1 MSTNTSLASLEKEMV
16 VEEDGLSLT
25 TQKVIVL
32 VSIIIV
38 TFTTGL
44 VPFKLVDK
52 LRKNKDR
59 DSQARWRV
67 AISFSSCFAGG
78 AFLGACL
85 LDLLPEVE
93 EIFEEV
99 LPDQDYPVAQL
110 TIGCGFL
117 IILLLEQTV
126 VKFQERW
133 QKEEYEEVSQD
144 AGASNLTPNGENP
157 SECNRCSFSS
167 MEHQPLLTDQ
177 SGNNNGSTEAN
188 FHHSH
193 LHSGGKSQHS
203 AFRSLMLLFAL
214 SFHRLFE
221 GMAIGL
227 QQSTSQMLSIT
238 IAIVVHEAIVSFS
251 LGISLAQSNL
261 SVKSYLISN
270 LIQCLSSPL
279 GIALGIPLSSLPYSV
294 ARDTMSGTL
303 QGIAGGTFIYV
314 TFFEILP
321 PELDSPSQR
330 LWKVLFIALGYAAM
344 CCIVLI

>member
-1 MSTNTSLASLEKEMV
+1 MEQEV
-16 VEEDGLSLT
+16 IVDREEDGLPLT

-32 VSIIIV
+32 VSIALV
-38 TFTTGL
+38 TFSSGL

-52 LRKNKDR
+52 LRKNTDR
-59 DSQARWRV
+59 DSQARWKV

-93 EIFEEV
+93 EIFEAVMAEA
-99 LPDQDYPVAQL
+99 DRDYPLAQL

-117 IILLLEQTV
+117 IILLIEQTV
-126 VKFQERW
+126 VKYQERW
-133 QKEEYEEVSQD
+133 QKEEQHQEETFHHQA
-144 AGASNLTPNGENP
+144 AGGSGGGGGEKP
-157 SECNRCSFSS
+157 DECNRCNYSS
-167 MEHQPLLTDQ
+167 MEQQPLLLAEQ
-177 SGNNNGSTEAN
+177 SGQNNQDNIG

-193 LHSGGKSQHS
+193 LPSSGHS

-214 SFHRLFE
+214 SFHRVFE

-227 QQSTSQMLSIT
+227 QQSSSQMLSIT
-238 IAIVVHEAIVSFS
+238 VAIVVHEAIVSFS
-251 LGISLAQSNL
+251 LGISLAQSDL
-261 SVKSYLISN
+261 SLKSFLVSN

-279 GIALGIPLSSLPYSV
+279 GIALGIPLSSLPYSI

-321 PELDSPSQR
+321 PELNSPNQR
-330 LWKVLFIALGYAAM
+330 LWKVFFIALGFAAM

>member
-1 MSTNTSLASLEKEMV
+1 MV
-16 VEEDGLSLT
+16 DMEEDGLPLT
-25 TQKVIVL
+25 IQKVIVL
-32 VSIIIV
+32 LSIALV
-38 TFTTGL
+38 TFSSGL

-52 LRKNKDR
+52 LRKNTDK
-59 DSQARWRV
+59 DSQARWKV

-93 EIFEEV
+93 EIFEAVMAEA
-99 LPDQDYPVAQL
+99 DWDYPLAQL

-117 IILLLEQTV
+117 IILLIEQTV
-126 VKFQERW
+126 VKYQERW
-133 QKEEYEEVSQD
+133 QKEEQHQEGSHNQ
-144 AGASNLTPNGENP
+144 AGGGDLRGNP
-157 SECNRCSFSS
+157 SGEKPNNCNQQCSYSS
-167 MEHQPLLTDQ
+167 MEQQPLLAEQ
-177 SGNNNGSTEAN
+177 SGQNNQDNNG

-193 LHSGGKSQHS
+193 LPSGGHS

-214 SFHRLFE
+214 SFHRVFE

-227 QQSTSQMLSIT
+227 QQSSSQMLSIT
-238 IAIVVHEAIVSFS
+238 VAIVVHEAIVSFS
-251 LGISLAQSNL
+251 LGISLAQSDL
-261 SVKSYLISN
+261 SLKSFLISN

-279 GIALGIPLSSLPYSV
+279 GIGLGIPLSSLPYSI

-321 PELDSPSQR
+321 PELNSPNQR
-330 LWKVLFIALGYAAM
+330 LWKVFFIAIGFAAM

>member
-1 MSTNTSLASLEKEMV
+1 MASLEKEMV

-32 VSIIIV
+32 VSIVIV

-133 QKEEYEEVSQD
+133 QKEEYEEV
-144 AGASNLTPNGENP
+144 GARGACRRVL
-157 SECNRCSFSS
+157 
-167 MEHQPLLTDQ
+167 
-177 SGNNNGSTEAN
+177 AN
-188 FHHSH
+188 SV
-193 LHSGGKSQHS
+193 
-203 AFRSLMLLFAL
+203 RS
-214 SFHRLFE
+214 
-221 GMAIGL
+221 
-227 QQSTSQMLSIT
+227 
-238 IAIVVHEAIVSFS
+238 
-251 LGISLAQSNL
+251 
-261 SVKSYLISN
+261 
-270 LIQCLSSPL
+270 C
-279 GIALGIPLSSLPYSV
+279 
-294 ARDTMSGTL
+294 
-303 QGIAGGTFIYV
+303 
-314 TFFEILP
+314 
-321 PELDSPSQR
+321 
-330 LWKVLFIALGYAAM
+330 
-344 CCIVLI
+344 

>member
-1 MSTNTSLASLEKEMV
+1 MEQEVIVDL
-16 VEEDGLSLT
+16 EEDGLPLT

-32 VSIIIV
+32 VSIALV
-38 TFTTGL
+38 TFSSGM

-52 LRKNKDR
+52 LRKNTDR
-59 DSQARWRV
+59 DSQARWKV

-93 EIFEEV
+93 EIFEAVMAET
-99 LPDQDYPVAQL
+99 DRDYPLAQL

-117 IILLLEQTV
+117 IILLIEQTV
-126 VKFQERW
+126 VKYQERW
-133 QKEEYEEVSQD
+133 QKEEQHQE
-144 AGASNLTPNGENP
+144 AGGDLSGNPSGENP
-157 SECNRCSFSS
+157 NSCNQQCSYSS
-167 MEHQPLLTDQ
+167 MEQQPLLLTEQ
-177 SGNNNGSTEAN
+177 SGQNIEDNNG

-193 LHSGGKSQHS
+193 LPSGGHS

-214 SFHRLFE
+214 SFHRVFE

-227 QQSTSQMLSIT
+227 QQSSSQMLSIT
-238 IAIVVHEAIVSFS
+238 VAIVVHEAIVSFS

-261 SVKSYLISN
+261 SLKSFLISN

-279 GIALGIPLSSLPYSV
+279 GIALGIPLSSLPYSI

-321 PELDSPSQR
+321 PELNSPNQR
-330 LWKVLFIALGYAAM
+330 LWKVFFIALGYAAM